1 MVAASER
8 MRIAMFKMKLET
20 DNAAFDDGERMHEV
34 ARILRQ
40 IAERIE
46 SGTVEA
52 GIFDSNGSRAGRWRL
67 ELDEEEEDDD
77 Q

>member
-1 MVAASER
+1 
-8 MRIAMFKMKLET
+8 MFKMELET

-34 ARILRQ
+34 ARILREV
-40 IAERIE
+40 AERIE

-52 GIFDSNGSRAGRWRL
+52 GIFDANGSRAGRWRL